1 MEISDS
7 RLVLILRPSSTFRTL
22 YPPNAF
28 PAPQTA
34 ALAAHRQEIVTFPPP
49 SRSNTLFPA
58 LRSLYIEWEGLTMTD
73 PQHYGLGEL
82 GQRMQALSDP
92 APEPRLRP
100 YQGSPLP
107 VGSPANGRP
116 APAAEPATNP
126 FAEVQVTDFHATA
139 TANHSYAPYGSA
151 SVQPAAPEPFTPY
164 APASTAGNGFS
175 AGGYTPLHGV
185 NAAPETTETA
195 SATSAAAS
203 VPPAPAPLLDPNAPK
218 TGLQKALE
226 AVRTAIPLVQRLLP
240 LLDGNF
246 ADTINSLMAPQG
258 SHRPPQ
264 QPVKVDLEPVERG
277 LAEVR
282 TSNRELRT
290 QVQEQGTSLKRVEDQ
305 LERVREATD
314 RNTLEQQELVED
326 LRAVGNRISAFVI
339 IGIVLLLLSL
349 GVNIYFL
356 IQLQHILR

>member
-1 MEISDS
+1 MS
-7 RLVLILRPSSTFRTL
+7 
-22 YPPNAF
+22 
-28 PAPQTA
+28 
-34 ALAAHRQEIVTFPPP
+34 
-49 SRSNTLFPA
+49 
-58 LRSLYIEWEGLTMTD
+58 D
-73 PQHYGLGEL
+73 PQQYGLSEL

-100 YQGSPLP
+100 YRGAPLP
-107 VGSPANGRP
+107 GGSAAHGPAANGRP
-116 APAAEPATNP
+116 QPAEEPGINP
-126 FAEVQVTDFHATA
+126 FAEVQVTDFHAAA
-139 TANHSYAPYGSA
+139 TANHAYAPFGSTVA
-151 SVQPAAPEPFTPY
+151 QPAPPEPFTPY
-164 APASTAGNGFS
+164 APASAAGNGFS
-175 AGGYTPLHGV
+175 STGYTPLHGV
-185 NAAPETTETA
+185 NPAPETAETPA
-195 SATSAAAS
+195 STAAA
-203 VPPAPAPLLDPNAPK
+203 APALDPNAPK

-246 ADTINSLMAPQG
+246 ANTINSLMAPQG
-258 SHRPPQ
+258 AHHTPQ

-282 TSNRELRT
+282 NSNRELRT
-290 QVQEQGTSLKRVEDQ
+290 QMQEQGTSLKRVEDQ

-339 IGIVLLLLSL
+339 AGIVLLLVSL

-356 IQLQHILR
+356 VQLQHILR